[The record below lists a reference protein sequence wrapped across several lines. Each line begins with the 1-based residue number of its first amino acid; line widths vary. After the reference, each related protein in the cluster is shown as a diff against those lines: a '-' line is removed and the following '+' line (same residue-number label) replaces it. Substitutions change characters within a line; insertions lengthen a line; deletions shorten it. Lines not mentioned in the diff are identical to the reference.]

1 MTYYVRGEPSLKNHF
16 GSLKRKNNYKNN
28 ETSEDK
34 FGSFYHVIQKI
45 RNRNKD
51 YNELK
56 KVEKIILYFR
66 NKEFWNYSLYLYFQ
80 NNQHLWMF

>member
-1 MTYYVRGEPSLKNHF
+1 MKITIKLVDILCKRRTFAEKPLWENESQLTMSK
-16 GSLKRKNNYKNN
+16 SLKRKNNYKNN

-66 NKEFWNYSLYLYFQ
+66 NKEF
-80 NNQHLWMF
+80 